1 MKKFFQEFKEFAL
14 KGNVLDM
21 AIGVIIAGAFQNIVS
36 ALTENIINPII
47 GLLFQMDFSAV
58 AIRLTP
64 EVSLN
69 IGAFISA
76 VINFFLMALVLFC
89 IMKGITSLAALRKK
103 KEDEAA
109 AAAEPAAVLK
119 RSGRLDASAVTA
131 AEPPVFSAM

>member
-109 AAAEPAAVLK
+109 AAAEPAGPTTEELLGQILEELK
-119 RSGRLDASAVTA
+119 KK
-131 AEPPVFSAM
+131 

>member
-103 KEDEAA
+103 KEDEAP
-109 AAAEPAAVLK
+109 AAAEPVGPTTEELLGQILEELK
-119 RSGRLDASAVTA
+119 KK
-131 AEPPVFSAM
+131 